1 MVYLLA
7 TVGEP
12 LRRRWPEVEAA
23 LRWIVRSWIRPSGSV
38 ARWEQE
44 RG

>member
-7 TVGEP
+7 SVGEP

-23 LRWIVRSWIRPSGSV
+23 LRWIVRSWVRSGGSD

-44 RG
+44 SG